1 MNSYKDI
8 YHNLVHSRKDL
19 REEWKPVGSGLER
32 HRILPG
38 HQGGTY
44 EESNCAYLTHREHII
59 AHWLLWK
66 INRLDGD
73 WVSWR
78 NMKGLKGYSSFLGK
92 SHSEETKEKIA
103 KANKGRKHS
112 SEAKEKMQEAWKTKV
127 YTDEWKANVS
137 KAMTGKRRGKYKTNP
152 NRNPRIFSDEHKKKL
167 KLAWEKRRSTAS
179 KPIQ

>member
-1 MNSYKDI
+1 MSIYKEI
-8 YHNLVHSRKDL
+8 YDNLVESKKEL
-19 REEWKPVGSGLER
+19 QEEWKPVGSGLER

-78 NMKGLKGYSSFLGK
+78 NMKGIKCYPSFLGK
-92 SHSEETKEKIA
+92 SHSEETK
-103 KANKGRKHS
+103 RKM
-112 SEAKEKMQEAWKTKV
+112 SEAKKDKIRTK
-127 YTDEWKANVS
+127 KHCQNIS
-137 KAMTGKRRGKYKTNP
+137 
-152 NRNPRIFSDEHKKKL
+152 
-167 KLAWEKRRSTAS
+167 
-179 KPIQ
+179 IQ